1 LSLSFFPVTSDAND
15 VLHFLLAF
23 FSVGLFVV
31 SIGAFVRRR
40 GSRYL
45 FLMLAFGL
53 LCIDQLVTLWQELYY
68 GGFLILIPY
77 VDLHLVHFLELLMMV
92 SFAIALVI
100 PAKGL
105 KG

>member
-1 LSLSFFPVTSDAND
+1 M
-15 VLHFLLAF
+15 LLAI
-23 FSVGLFVV
+23 FSVGLFAV
-31 SIGAFVRRR
+31 SIAAFVRRR

-53 LCIDQLVTLWQELYY
+53 LCMDQVITLYQELYY
-68 GGFLILIPY
+68 GGLLILIPY

-92 SFAIALVI
+92 SFAIALII

-105 KG
+105 KS

>member
-1 LSLSFFPVTSDAND
+1 MPLAFFPLTSDAND
-15 VLHFLLAF
+15 FLHVLLAV

-31 SIGAFVRRR
+31 SVGAFVRRR
-40 GSRYL
+40 GSRYM

-53 LCIDQLVTLWQELYY
+53 LCLDQLVTLWQELYY
-68 GGFLILIPY
+68 GGFLLLIPY